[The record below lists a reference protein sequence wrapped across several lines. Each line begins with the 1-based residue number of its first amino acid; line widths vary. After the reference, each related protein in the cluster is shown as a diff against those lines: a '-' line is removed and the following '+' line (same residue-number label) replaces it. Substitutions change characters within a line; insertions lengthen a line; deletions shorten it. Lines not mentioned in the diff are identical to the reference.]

1 MDSVGDATSYPSVV
15 GRIVLAL
22 LALAAA
28 AAVTLGVLALR
39 GAGKSAA
46 EIGDFAS
53 RIGGAVE
60 EGARGTPR
68 IPVTPCPPKLVGCR
82 SARGPIVLVESVDPD
97 GDGDLHVVVAGGSV
111 TAPGFTSID
120 VRPGLRP
127 KRDPRVGDL
136 ASAAGIVQRGSFKQA
151 QIHAREFHVRRR

>member
-1 MDSVGDATSYPSVV
+1 MGSLAVV
-15 GRIVLAL
+15 AAVVLA
-22 LALAAA
+22 
-28 AAVTLGVLALR
+28 VLALR
-39 GAGKSAA
+39 GAGRSAA
-46 EIGDFAS
+46 ELGDFAS
-53 RIGGAVE
+53 RVGGAVS
-60 EGARGTPR
+60 EGAHGTPG
-68 IPVTPCPPKLVGCR
+68 IPATRCPRTLAGCR

-120 VRPGLRP
+120 VRKGLRP
-127 KRDPRVGDL
+127 RRDPRVGDL